1 MGDVR
6 IGPGWL
12 EIAGKRSAARARR
25 RRDGAVAVELE
36 GLERAYETVRD
47 GDSIWVGRDGFVL
60 LVETEE
66 PLAAGTHV
74 GEGSLEA
81 PMPGKVLAVEVANG
95 DAVEEGDV
103 LLILESMKM
112 ELQIAAPRAG
122 VVAGLDLVVGDQVTP
137 GQALIAVGAGEG
149 DG

>member
-1 MGDVR
+1 M
-6 IGPGWL
+6 
-12 EIAGKRSAARARR
+12 
-25 RRDGAVAVELE
+25 
-36 GLERAYETVRD
+36 
-47 GDSIWVGRDGFVL
+47 L

-74 GEGSLEA
+74 SEGSLEA

-112 ELQIAAPRAG
+112 ELQIAAPQAG
-122 VVAGLDLVVGDQVTP
+122 VVEGLDLTVG
-137 GQALIAVGAGEG
+137 ER
-149 DG
+149 